1 MSTELKH
8 ILFLPR
14 WYPHQMDGMFGLFVK
29 KHAEAVAL
37 YNQVSV
43 LYVQGL
49 NTNQDFPKKE
59 SFESPQLFTSI
70 YYYKNSK
77 CKIWNSLRYCYYLII
92 GYNTIRKERGEI
104 DLTHVHILTRLGIF
118 AFLLKLISKKPYI
131 ITEHWSRYLPS
142 SATYKGRVRKLLSKY
157 VVKHAEA
164 ILPVSTLLSDA
175 MQKHGLTN
183 KNYEIVPNVVEDVFF
198 QSFDN
203 DKKTNKTVF
212 LHVST
217 FEDRSKNISGILR
230 VIKQLSSINSE
241 FEFWFVGDG
250 IDFEAMKKYSN
261 TLAIPKEV
269 IQFQGLLEGKLLAEK
284 YQQADYLVIFSNYE
298 TFLVV
303 FNEAQACGLP
313 VISTRV
319 GELQQQINE
328 TNGII
333 IEPQRE
339 DQLFE
344 ILKGVLNNPPNFS
357 KELIRKSAKNKYS
370 YKEVGLQIDSIY
382 NKSL

>member
-49 NTNQDFPKKE
+49 NADEDFIKQENLESTN
-59 SFESPQLFTSI
+59 LFTYI

-77 CKIWNSLRYCYYLII
+77 SRIWNSLRYWFYLVI
-92 GYNTIRKERGEI
+92 GYRSIRKERGEI

-118 AFLLKLISKKPYI
+118 AFVLKLISKKPYI
-131 ITEHWSRYLPS
+131 ITEHWSRYLPN
-142 SATYKGRVRKLLSKY
+142 SASYKGKVRKLFSKY
-157 VVKHAEA
+157 VVKHAKA
-164 ILPVSTLLSDA
+164 ILPVSTLLSEA

-217 FEDRSKNISGILR
+217 FEDRSKNISGMLR

-250 IDFEAMKKYSN
+250 IDFEAMKEYSN

-269 IQFQGLLEGKLLAEK
+269 IQFHGLLEGKLLAEK

-313 VISTRV
+313 VIATGV
-319 GELQQQINE
+319 GELPQQINK

-344 ILKGVLNNPPNFS
+344 ILKSTLNSPPHFS
-357 KELIRKSAKNKYS
+357 KELIRQSAKNKYS
-370 YKEVGLQIDSIY
+370 YKDVGLQIDSIY